1 MTDNPTDKPFPN
13 LNLIPA
19 SLMTPLQ
26 ATVHLQELSADKAWG
41 ERLTRGDD
49 AARREFDELSSRAA
63 VGDPIDW
70 IMQGVVPNTVQIDE
84 TNGNRVRAE
93 DMITFVADQRERGIP
108 DSMTREVLSDVK
120 PTLEQHKMGKELQR
134 RNFADAAW
142 VERLKAG
149 DPLAVAE
156 FQANSWAVGCY
167 EPPA

>member
-63 VGDPIDW
+63 VGDPVYW

-84 TNGNRVRAE
+84 TNGNKVRGE
-93 DMITFVADQRERGIP
+93 DMVTAVADMRARGVGDLAIRQLISDQR
-108 DSMTREVLSDVK
+108 
-120 PTLEQHKMGKELQR
+120 PTLEQHELGK
-134 RNFADAAW
+134 RNQEANFRDPLW
-142 VERLKAG
+142 VDRLIRG
-149 DPLAVAE
+149 DP
-156 FQANSWAVGCY
+156 Q
-167 EPPA
+167 